1 MAVEIIPAILPRTFK
16 DLCAHLE
23 RIRGV
28 SRKVQV
34 DMVGGGLFAFNRTW
48 PFRGRASFDTIIK
61 EDKGLPYWTEF
72 DVEADLMVDNPKEL
86 ALSLVRLRTARIIV
100 HAVRPGA
107 LEAAQALADY
117 DDDDHPFP
125 VGVGVAVGVED
136 PLDILEPFEHIIDFV
151 QVMGIAKVGYQG
163 RPFDER
169 ALMQIAR
176 LRRRYS
182 HMSIQVDGGV
192 SLKNAHA
199 LVQAGATHLVA
210 GSAVFGAKDT
220 GAALK
225 ALYTEANN
233 QS

>member
-34 DMVGGGLFAFNRTW
+34 DMVGGGFFAFNRTW

-136 PLDILEPFEHIIDFV
+136 PLDILEPFEHIID
-151 QVMGIAKVGYQG
+151 
-163 RPFDER
+163 
-169 ALMQIAR
+169 
-176 LRRRYS
+176 
-182 HMSIQVDGGV
+182 QVDGGV